1 MKAHRL
7 VLGFVVLF
15 AGCAGK
21 QGVPQGS
28 LKPHS
33 LLAQGRLALANGD
46 TKKAE
51 TQIKELIS
59 KKPNSEEAAEAH
71 YLLGEAYRKSKQN
84 DKAKQA
90 YMDVYTKFKND
101 PYSALALRKEALVL
115 RGEGKYKEAI
125 ESLKKATDSYP
136 VQFNFES
143 CTYAIGHI
151 YKNNLNDDDNAALYF
166 KKLLEKSP
174 KNIHYEVQAINYL
187 AEIYYSKKDYKNAL
201 VYYQDLTDRFGWSKE
216 ARNAVD
222 RLDEIEESL
231 SK

>member
-1 MKAHRL
+1 MKARRL
-7 VLGFVVLF
+7 VLGFVIFF

-21 QGVPQGS
+21 QGIPQGS

-33 LLAQGRLALANGD
+33 LLAEGRLALADGD

-51 TQIKELIS
+51 KQIKTLIS

-71 YLLGEAYRKSKQN
+71 YLLGEAYRESKQD

-90 YMDVYTKFKND
+90 YRDVYTKFKNN

-115 RGEGKYKEAI
+115 RGEGKYMKAI
-125 ESLKKATDSYP
+125 ERLSEAADAYP

-166 KKLLEKSP
+166 KKLLEKNP

-187 AEIYYSKKDYKNAL
+187 AGIYYSKKDYKSAL
-201 VYYQDLTDRFGWSKE
+201 IYYQDLADRFGWSKE
-216 ARNAVD
+216 ARDAVD
-222 RLDEIEESL
+222 RLDEIEETL

>member
-1 MKAHRL
+1 MNARRL
-7 VLGFVVLF
+7 VLGFVILF

-21 QGVPQGS
+21 QGIPQGS

-33 LLAQGRLALANGD
+33 LLAKGRLALANGD

-51 TQIKELIS
+51 KEISALIKE
-59 KKPNSEEAAEAH
+59 KPNAEEAAEAH

-84 DKAKQA
+84 DKAKKA
-90 YMDVYTKFKND
+90 YSDVYTKFKND
-101 PYSALALRKEALVL
+101 PYSALALRKDALIL
-115 RGEGKYKEAI
+115 KGEGKYVKAIERLKEAVD
-125 ESLKKATDSYP
+125 EYP

-151 YKNNLNDDDNAALYF
+151 YKNDLNDDDNAALYF

-187 AEIYYSKKDYKNAL
+187 AGIYYSKKEYKSAL
-201 VYYQDLTDRFGWSKE
+201 IYYQDLADRFGWSKE